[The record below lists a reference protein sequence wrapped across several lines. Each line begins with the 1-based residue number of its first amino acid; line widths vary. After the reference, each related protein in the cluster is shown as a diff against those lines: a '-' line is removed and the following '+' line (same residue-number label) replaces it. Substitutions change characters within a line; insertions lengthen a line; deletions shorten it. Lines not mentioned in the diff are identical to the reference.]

1 MQPNE
6 PLNNYAHFYFIEVI
20 VLMLEF
26 VEFVSGLY

>member
-6 PLNNYAHFYFIEVI
+6 PLNNSAHFCFIEVI

-26 VEFVSGLY
+26 GEFVSGLD